1 MTSSETS
8 DFKRSARDSSRV
20 RCMNMKRVFGSAVSG
35 SVSESSC
42 VCSNTI
48 EL

>member
-8 DFKRSARDSSRV
+8 VFNRSARASSRV
-20 RCMNMKRVFGSAVSG
+20 RCMNMNRVFGSAVSG

-42 VCSNTI
+42 VCSKTI